1 MILPWKILISSSFL
15 RFEIECFVSFRQSIC
30 FAKSIRKIGLSLYC
44 ITWVHYNVNYGRR
57 SRKSSILLN
66 CLLEFPAFFA
76 IEWIKGDNIVSHCLF
91 VCFRVIRGLNL
102 TGGFYFDTRLN
113 LYLVHVMC
121 AELSHEKKLNISLC
135 TLACEYDVKLTSSSL
150 QLILFNLYLFLI
162 SSSLQQV
169 NSIFYRW
176 VTFIYINY

>member
-1 MILPWKILISSSFL
+1 M
-15 RFEIECFVSFRQSIC
+15 
-30 FAKSIRKIGLSLYC
+30 
-44 ITWVHYNVNYGRR
+44 
-57 SRKSSILLN
+57 
-66 CLLEFPAFFA
+66 
-76 IEWIKGDNIVSHCLF
+76 
-91 VCFRVIRGLNL
+91 CFRVIRGLNL

-135 TLACEYDVKLTSSSL
+135 TLACEYDVKLASSSL

-169 NSIFYRW
+169 NSIFYR
-176 VTFIYINY
+176 